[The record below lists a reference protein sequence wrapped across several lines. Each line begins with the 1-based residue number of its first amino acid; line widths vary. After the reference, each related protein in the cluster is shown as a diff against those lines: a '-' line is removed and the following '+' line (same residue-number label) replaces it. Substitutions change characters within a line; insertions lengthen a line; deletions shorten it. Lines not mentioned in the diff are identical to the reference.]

1 MNNRHL
7 YWVILWATLVATA
20 ASWWALL
27 SIYYKYGAATGNV
40 NSWRTDMG
48 SAGFRILSTGSR
60 TRRFRGERLYGV
72 LGGFTFTGFLM
83 AMRTRFLGWPFHPV
97 GYVLAETFT
106 MPWLWCPTL
115 IGWAIKLFVL
125 RYGGI
130 RAFRIGIPFFIGLI
144 LGDYVISC
152 LWALLG
158 LYLEI
163 PTYRAFP
170 I

>member
-1 MNNRHL
+1 M
-7 YWVILWATLVATA
+7 A
-20 ASWWALL
+20 
-27 SIYYKYGAATGNV
+27 
-40 NSWRTDMG
+40 
-48 SAGFRILSTGSR
+48 
-60 TRRFRGERLYGV
+60 
-72 LGGFTFTGFLM
+72 FTGFLM
-83 AMRTRFLGWPFHPV
+83 AMRLRFFWWPFHPV

-106 MPWLWCPTL
+106 MNWLWCPTL
-115 IGWAIKLFVL
+115 IGWLIKALIQ

-130 RAFRIGIPFFIGLI
+130 KAFRKGIPFFVGLI

-158 LYLEI
+158 LALDI